1 MMEYKYYRELKHNY
15 LILEN
20 KGEESKED
28 NAYQYRIAG
37 SGRVKELLP
46 CSVRNINGEKFYY
59 YEIGSMQSI
68 KDRFSVNG
76 MKHDDLTRL
85 LDSIKSLL
93 ENLSEFL
100 MTDESIVFSA
110 KDIYTDL
117 TSGEYRFMFCP
128 FYDENRSF
136 SDLAMEL
143 LELVDENDDKATEIV
158 YNLCEKASVRGDF
171 VYQIIEELLEGGEEE
186 EVEEPTVIPAAKEML
201 QMDLL
206 SEEED
211 EDDEEESVDGG
222 RMQRAKKRLGGK
234 MQLLFSLLFIGVV
247 GAMVYIRKNF
257 VLSDQENLLSI
268 LVMLVSTVTGVVAMV
283 GGFMDIKKARIWKE
297 SKKKKE
303 PDEEEDLP
311 EVFDE
316 DEITQEYPVFEE
328 EKPVMRPLMKT
339 IRTAPKREET
349 MSFECG
355 ETVVLGDNFS
365 DEMAL
370 FSRNLDKTVRIALGK
385 LPITVGKME
394 GCVDRV
400 LNDVSISRMHCRFVA
415 EGDRVAVLDLG
426 STNGTYRNGIR
437 LRPQEKTFIEEGDE
451 IRIGRVCFDCR

>member
-1 MMEYKYYRELKHNY
+1 MEYKYYRELKHNY
-15 LILEN
+15 LVLEN
-20 KGEESKED
+20 KGEDQNED

-46 CSVRNINGEKFYY
+46 CSVRSINGEKFYY

-68 KDRFSVNG
+68 KDRFSVSG
-76 MKHDDLTRL
+76 MKQDDIAGL
-85 LDSIKSLL
+85 LGSIRSLL

-100 MTDESIVFSA
+100 MTDEGIVFSA
-110 KDIYTDL
+110 KNIYTDL

-128 FYDENRSF
+128 FYDESRSF

-143 LELVDENDDKATEIV
+143 LELVDENDEKATEIV

-171 VYQIIEELLEGGEEE
+171 VYQIIEEILETKEDAEERAALP
-186 EVEEPTVIPAAKEML
+186 VENDLMQTVLAS
-201 QMDLL
+201 D
-206 SEEED
+206 EEED
-211 EDDEEESVDGG
+211 PDENGPDSVDSG
-222 RMQRAKKRLGGK
+222 RMQRAKKRLGGR
-234 MQLLFSLLFIGVV
+234 MQLLFSLLFLGVV

-268 LVMLVSTVTGVVAMV
+268 LVMLVSTVTGVVALV
-283 GGFMDIKKARIWKE
+283 GGLMDMKKAGSANE
-297 SKKKKE
+297 PGKKKE
-303 PDEEEDLP
+303 PDEDEDLP
-311 EVFDE
+311 EIFDE
-316 DEITQEYPVFEE
+316 DEITKEYPVFEE
-328 EKPVMRPLMKT
+328 PKPAMRPVMKT
-339 IRTAPKREET
+339 AGTAQKREAT

-355 ETVVLGDNFS
+355 ETVVLGDDLC

-400 LNDVSISRMHCRFVA
+400 LKDASISRMHCRFVA

-426 STNGTYRNGIR
+426 STNGTYRNGVR
-437 LRPQEKTFIEEGDE
+437 LKPQERTFIEEGDE

>member
-1 MMEYKYYRELKHNY
+1 MEYKYYRELKHNY
-15 LILEN
+15 LVLEN
-20 KGEESKED
+20 KGKEQKED

-37 SGRVKELLP
+37 SGRVKELLS

-68 KDRFSVNG
+68 KDRFSVRG
-76 MKHDDLTRL
+76 MKHDDIAGL
-85 LDSIKSLL
+85 LGSIRSLL

-100 MTDESIVFSA
+100 MTDEGIVFSA
-110 KDIYTDL
+110 KSIYTDL

-136 SDLAMEL
+136 LDLAMEL
-143 LELVDENDDKATEIV
+143 LELVDENDEKATEIV
-158 YNLCEKASVRGDF
+158 YNLCEKASVRGEF
-171 VYQIIEELLEGGEEE
+171 VYQIIGEILEDKEETEENTALPAE
-186 EVEEPTVIPAAKEML
+186 NDLMQTVLIS
-201 QMDLL
+201 D
-206 SEEED
+206 EED
-211 EDDEEESVDGG
+211 DPDKDGPGDADRG
-222 RMQRAKKRLGGK
+222 RMQRAKKRLGGR
-234 MQLLFSLLFIGVV
+234 MQLLFSLLFMGVV

-268 LVMLVSTVTGVVAMV
+268 LVMLVSTVTGVVALV
-283 GGFMDIKKARIWKE
+283 GGFMDMKKARTGKE
-297 SKKKKE
+297 SANKK
-303 PDEEEDLP
+303 DQEEDEDLP
-311 EVFDE
+311 EVFE
-316 DEITQEYPVFEE
+316 EEVTWEYPVYEE
-328 EKPVMRPLMKT
+328 PKPAMRPVMRT
-339 IRTAPKREET
+339 TGTTAKRDDT

-355 ETVVLGDNFS
+355 ETVVLGEDLC

-400 LNDVSISRMHCRFVA
+400 LKDASISRMHCRFVA

-426 STNGTYRNGIR
+426 STNGTYRNGVR
-437 LRPQEKTFIEEGDE
+437 LKPQERTFIEEGDE